1 MEGLKDQSPIT
12 IIFIAFVIFLYVFL
26 VFALLYRDILYA
38 LQRKRQGR
46 KDFKENIEKSAV
58 REPQVLRELRGDER
72 DSLAVNHKLAV
83 KYIQTNPVIIPANLL
98 LIAIIFIVGLQN
110 NLLHETVF
118 LLVLYILTSVLAL
131 QVRYTLR
138 ERKIYS
144 DLRSPVFKVEGELLK
159 RFKGTG
165 SKGKSPKRSFTIRGV
180 QFNNDENQ
188 LIDEN
193 WEKWSDGDTVSV
205 EYSPFTKHI
214 WKIEKV

>member
-1 MEGLKDQSPIT
+1 M
-12 IIFIAFVIFLYVFL
+12 IIY
-26 VFALLYRDILYA
+26 
-38 LQRKRQGR
+38 
-46 KDFKENIEKSAV
+46 FKNRTEAGK
-58 REPQVLRELRGDER
+58 
-72 DSLAVNHKLAV
+72 KLA
-83 KYIQTNPVIIPANLL
+83 
-98 LIAIIFIVGLQN
+98 
-110 NLLHETVF
+110 
-118 LLVLYILTSVLAL
+118 
-131 QVRYTLR
+131 
-138 ERKIYS
+138 
-144 DLRSPVFKVEGELLK
+144 ELLK